1 MKISKCIKTMAL
13 ISLIV
18 VCIYYVLNIINNV
31 ILYGYANS
39 FSNIL
44 IIVLPNIV
52 KAFCA
57 VFIYLVVL
65 GFCKLI
71 ERAIKIDR
79 KLSLLSKNNEKSE

>member
-1 MKISKCIKTMAL
+1 MYQTMAL

-44 IIVLPNIV
+44 IILLPNIV

-57 VFIYLVVL
+57 VFIYSMVL
-65 GFCKLI
+65 GFCELI

>member
-18 VCIYYVLNIINNV
+18 VCIYYVLNIINYV
-31 ILYGYANS
+31 IVYRFGNS

-44 IIVLPNIV
+44 LIVGPNIV

-57 VFIYLVVL
+57 VFIYFMVL
-65 GFCKLI
+65 GFCELI
-71 ERAIKIDR
+71 ERSIKIDR

>member
-1 MKISKCIKTMAL
+1 MAL

-39 FSNIL
+39 FSSIL
-44 IIVLPNIV
+44 ILVLPNIV

-57 VFIYLVVL
+57 VFIYFMVL
-65 GFCKLI
+65 GFCELI

>member
-18 VCIYYVLNIINNV
+18 VCIYYVLNIINYV
-31 ILYGYANS
+31 IFYRFAYS
-39 FSNIL
+39 FSTVLLIL
-44 IIVLPNIV
+44 LPNIV

-57 VFIYLVVL
+57 VFIYSMVL
-65 GFCKLI
+65 GFCELI
-71 ERAIKIDR
+71 ERTIKIDR

>member
-1 MKISKCIKTMAL
+1 MAL

-18 VCIYYVLNIINNV
+18 VCIYYVLNIINYV
-31 ILYGYANS
+31 IFYRFAYS

-44 IIVLPNIV
+44 LIVGPNIV

-57 VFIYLVVL
+57 VFIYFMVL
-65 GFCKLI
+65 GFCELI

>member
-39 FSNIL
+39 FSSIL
-44 IIVLPNIV
+44 ILVLPNIV

-57 VFIYLVVL
+57 VFIYFMVL
-65 GFCKLI
+65 GFCELI

>member
-18 VCIYYVLNIINNV
+18 VCIYYVLNIINYV
-31 ILYGYANS
+31 IVYGFGNS

-44 IIVLPNIV
+44 IIVGPNIV
-52 KAFCA
+52 K
-57 VFIYLVVL
+57 FIYLVVL
-65 GFCKLI
+65 GFCELI

-79 KLSLLSKNNEKSE
+79 KLSLLSKK

>member
-1 MKISKCIKTMAL
+1 MYQTIAL